1 MLCAPRPAESRS
13 SGFTFIEV
21 LASLLFMAIV
31 IPSVVTA
38 LTISNRA
45 AISAERTNVAVQLG
59 ENRLNELLID
69 NTWST
74 GESRGE
80 FGQEWPGFRWELT
93 RGTWEIDS
101 MTELTMEV
109 FFPVQGN
116 EQSVRLT
123 TLVSS
128 STEAL

>member
-1 MLCAPRPAESRS
+1 MLRVPRSGESRF

-31 IPSVVTA
+31 IPAVVTA

-93 RGTWEIDS
+93 QGTWEIDS

>member
-1 MLCAPRPAESRS
+1 MRRILRFSRS
-13 SGFTFIEV
+13 GPAGFTFIEV

-31 IPSVVTA
+31 IPAVVTA

-45 AISAERTNVAVQLG
+45 AITSERTNVAVQLA
-59 ENRLNELLID
+59 ENRLNELLIE
-69 NTWST
+69 NTWSS

-80 FGQEWPGFRWELT
+80 FGADWPRYRWELT
-93 RGTWEIDS
+93 QGTWETDN

-109 FFPVQGN
+109 FFPVQGK

-128 STEAL
+128 STENP

>member
-1 MLCAPRPAESRS
+1 MRHASRFARRPS
-13 SGFTFIEV
+13 SAFTFIEV

-31 IPSVVTA
+31 IPAVVTA

-45 AISAERTNVAVQLG
+45 AITSERTNVAVQLA
-59 ENRLNELLID
+59 ENRLSELLIE
-69 NTWST
+69 NTWSS

-80 FGQEWPGFRWELT
+80 FGAEWPGYRWELT
-93 RGTWEIDS
+93 QGTWEADN

-109 FFPVQGN
+109 FFPVQGK

-123 TLVSS
+123 TLVNS
-128 STEAL
+128 STENP